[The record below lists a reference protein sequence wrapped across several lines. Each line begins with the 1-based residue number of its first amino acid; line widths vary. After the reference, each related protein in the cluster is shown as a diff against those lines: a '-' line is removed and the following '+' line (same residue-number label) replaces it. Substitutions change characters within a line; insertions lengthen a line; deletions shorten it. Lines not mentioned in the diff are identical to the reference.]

1 MVNNIAWALAA
12 ANIAATFMLYVGQP
26 QDPLKRYIGALSL
39 GLLSMT
45 AAAPIH
51 QAGGGVVAAFL
62 ISSLGSL
69 LVLWS
74 IIGGISAFVNRN
86 KKGQARSGS
95 GNQSDSGHN
104 SPASLYPARKPRYT
118 LGDIQG
124 MVELKNKLDHAWGD
138 VVNNGK
144 NGILFGGPPGNGKT
158 FISEALAGAMGCS
171 FLEAR
176 IGEIASKWVNQTTE
190 QINTIFL
197 AARWQA
203 PCMLFLDE
211 IDSVLRNRADL
222 MGMGDA
228 EAPRIVNA
236 LLTNIADVHSHPE
249 WQVLV
254 VAATNHMDHLDG
266 AGIREG
272 RFDFKIEI
280 PPPDFEARVGLLKNN
295 LPKGYTFEEG
305 VAERAAKRW
314 EGFSVIRIITVAE
327 RAARFAGEAGSKKI
341 GFRTLMAA
349 LRDVQGA
356 RGLNLPEG
364 TPSLDELKFDE
375 DIRAELRGLANRMT
389 NVEQIEARGG
399 TIPKGVVFGG
409 PPGTGK
415 TAVAKALAIASGW
428 AFLPTTGQE
437 LQSAPESLD
446 KIIDKAL
453 DLRPA
458 IVFIDEADDI
468 LQDRAASPWTKAST
482 NKLLAVL
489 DGAKALP
496 DVMFVAATNAPET
509 LDAAAIRDGRF
520 GEKYIFRN
528 PSQETVEHIIEMFMK
543 EKSMAPWAADFTP
556 QAAAAL
562 MEGLAPADVRGRLQ
576 AAINRVAGDD
586 HAKVTLGT
594 LQRVLQ

>member
-254 VAATNHMDHLDG
+254 VAAT
-266 AGIREG
+266 
-272 RFDFKIEI
+272 
-280 PPPDFEARVGLLKNN
+280 
-295 LPKGYTFEEG
+295 
-305 VAERAAKRW
+305 
-314 EGFSVIRIITVAE
+314 
-327 RAARFAGEAGSKKI
+327 KI
-341 GFRTLMAA
+341 G
-349 LRDVQGA
+349 
-356 RGLNLPEG
+356 
-364 TPSLDELKFDE
+364 
-375 DIRAELRGLANRMT
+375 RAH
-389 NVEQIEARGG
+389 V
-399 TIPKGVVFGG
+399 
-409 PPGTGK
+409 
-415 TAVAKALAIASGW
+415 
-428 AFLPTTGQE
+428 
-437 LQSAPESLD
+437 
-446 KIIDKAL
+446 
-453 DLRPA
+453 
-458 IVFIDEADDI
+458 
-468 LQDRAASPWTKAST
+468 
-482 NKLLAVL
+482 
-489 DGAKALP
+489 
-496 DVMFVAATNAPET
+496 
-509 LDAAAIRDGRF
+509 
-520 GEKYIFRN
+520 
-528 PSQETVEHIIEMFMK
+528 
-543 EKSMAPWAADFTP
+543 
-556 QAAAAL
+556 
-562 MEGLAPADVRGRLQ
+562 
-576 AAINRVAGDD
+576 
-586 HAKVTLGT
+586 
-594 LQRVLQ
+594 

>member
-1 MVNNIAWALAA
+1 
-12 ANIAATFMLYVGQP
+12 
-26 QDPLKRYIGALSL
+26 
-39 GLLSMT
+39 
-45 AAAPIH
+45 
-51 QAGGGVVAAFL
+51 
-62 ISSLGSL
+62 
-69 LVLWS
+69 VLWS
-74 IIGGISAFVNRN
+74 IIGGFKAFLTRNR
-86 KKGQARSGS
+86 KGQARSGN
-95 GNQSDSGHN
+95 GDQSDSEQT

-124 MVELKNKLDHAWGD
+124 MVELKSKLDHAWGD

-228 EAPRIVNA
+228 EAPRIIVNA

-254 VAATNHMDHLDG
+254 VAATNHMGHLDG

-295 LPKGYTFEEG
+295 LPKGYAFEEG

-364 TPSLDELKFDE
+364 TLSLDELKFDE

-562 MEGLAPADVRGRLQ
+562 MEEGLAPADVRGRLQ